1 MARPVTSAF
10 IIVFSVFCR
19 LELSAADRDRDFAGA
34 WLLDEKQSDLRALP
48 VAPGPVLTVTQEN
61 SAIRC
66 MESDGSGQSG
76 ASWTYHTDGTATK
89 YQVGAE
95 RRSSLTKWEGSA
107 LLINT
112 IVTGSQNYAVMD
124 RWKVSRDHNILTIRR
139 QIQRGVAESEGVLVY
154 RNQHPSEIEKPSVAV
169 TPATPA
175 TPASPSAQ
183 PNLPAQRLPSQTPPE
198 VVVPAGTKIP
208 LALVNSLSTKHS
220 GEGDRVYLETSF
232 PVVIDGRIVIPRG
245 SYVAGTVTEVK
256 RPGRIKGKG
265 ELFLRFDS
273 LTLPN
278 GSTRDFRA
286 RLGGADAESGEF
298 DREEGKIRSEGNKAG
313 DAGTVAKTTGA
324 GAAIGGIAGSAAG
337 HAGMGVGVGAAAGA
351 AAGLAAVLLSRG
363 PDLVLPKGSTFEMVL
378 DRNLRFKDSELGF

>member
-1 MARPVTSAF
+1 MLSRVASAI
-10 IIVFSVFCR
+10 IIVFAVVSAPA
-19 LELSAADRDRDFAGA
+19 LSAADRDRDFSGT
-34 WLLDEKQSDLRALP
+34 WLLDEKHSDLRSLS
-48 VAPGPVLTVTQEN
+48 VAPGLVLTVTQEG

-66 MESDGSGQSG
+66 AESDGNVKSGP
-76 ASWTYHTDGTATK
+76 SWTYRTDGTATK
-89 YQVGAE
+89 YQLGPE
-95 RRSSLTKWEGSA
+95 RMSSLTKWEGSA

-112 IVTGSQNYAVMD
+112 IVTGPQNYAVMD
-124 RWKVSRDHNILTIRR
+124 RWKVSGDHNVLTIRR
-139 QIQRGVAESEGVLVY
+139 QIQRGAAESEAVLVY
-154 RNQHPSEIEKPSVAV
+154 RNQHPSQIEKPSGAHA
-169 TPATPA
+169 PATPP
-175 TPASPSAQ
+175 TRSNPSA
-183 PNLPAQRLPSQTPPE
+183 PPSLPAQPPAE
-198 VVVPAGTKIP
+198 IVVPAGTKIP

-220 GEGDRVYLETSF
+220 GEGDRVYLQTTF

-256 RPGRIKGKG
+256 RPGKIRGKG

-278 GSTRDFRA
+278 GATRDFRA
-286 RLGGADAESGEF
+286 RLGGTDAESGEF
-298 DREEGKIRSEGNKAG
+298 DREEGKIRGEGNKAG

-324 GAAIGGIAGSAAG
+324 GAAVGGVAGSVAG

-363 PDLVLPKGSTFEMVL
+363 PDLVLPKGSSFEMVL

>member
-1 MARPVTSAF
+1 MVFRVTSVVLAGCM
-10 IIVFSVFCR
+10 VSLLPR
-19 LELSAADRDRDFAGA
+19 LPAADGDRDFSGV
-34 WLLDEKQSDLRALP
+34 WILDEKQSDLRSLP
-48 VAPGPVLTVTQEN
+48 VAPGLLLTVTQQG

-66 MESDGSGQSG
+66 VESDGAGKSG
-76 ASWTYHTDGTATK
+76 ASWTYRTDSTATK
-89 YQVGAE
+89 YQIGAE
-95 RRSSLTKWEGSA
+95 RMSSMTKWEGTA

-112 IVTGSQNYAVMD
+112 IVTGPQNYSVME
-124 RWKVSRDHNILTIRR
+124 RWKVSRDHNVLTIRR
-139 QIQRGVAESEGVLVY
+139 QIQRGLSESEAALVY
-154 RNQHPSEIEKPSVAV
+154 RNQHPTEIEKPHSAA
-169 TPATPA
+169 PAM
-175 TPASPSAQ
+175 PSA
-183 PNLPAQRLPSQTPPE
+183 PAGPSARPIVPAQPPPE

-220 GEGDRVYLETSF
+220 GEGDRVYLQTTF
-232 PVVIDGRIVIPRG
+232 PVAIDGRIIIPRG
-245 SYVAGTVTEVK
+245 SYVAGTVSEVK

-298 DREEGKIRSEGNKAG
+298 DREEGKIRGEGNKAG

-324 GAAIGGIAGSAAG
+324 GAAVGGIAGRAAG
-337 HAGMGVGVGAAAGA
+337 HAGMGAGVGAAAGA

-363 PDLVLPKGSTFEMVL
+363 PDLVLPKGSAFEMVL
-378 DRNLRFKDSELGF
+378 DRNLRFKETELGY